1 MTNSESINTKINF
14 RGKTFKKFL
23 FNTSWLFTEKVLK
36 LLINFIVGVYVVR
49 YLGLV
54 RNGMLAYALSVV
66 GILTAI
72 TTIGLGEIVVRELLT
87 DEKKRDKIL
96 GTSFFLKFFS
106 SVVIYALIIIYYFH
120 NRDIQNLLL
129 LIIASSIIFKPFE
142 VIDAYFKSRVL
153 SKYPVL
159 VKTISVI
166 LTDCGKILLILYK
179 MPLVYFGAFV
189 FAEIFLA
196 AVGYIIIFKKQE
208 LSIFQWR
215 FDWNIAKSLFRD
227 SWPLMFSSL
236 AVTIYMKVDKI
247 ILKVMLGDAAVG
259 LYDAAVRLC
268 EGWYFIPVAIS
279 SSLFPAIISA
289 RKISRRLYD
298 SRLQKLYDLLAWI
311 SILIAI
317 PVSLFS
323 RQIVQFLYGIKFIE
337 AAPVL
342 MIYIWAGVPVFLGAA
357 NSQYLITE
365 NYTKISFART
375 LAGMII
381 NIALN
386 IILIPIYGI
395 KGAAIAT
402 LISYTA
408 ATFFILFIPKTRKQ
422 IGMMIKSIFFIN
434 LFHIKFRR

>member
-1 MTNSESINTKINF
+1 MSNSESINTKINF

-54 RNGMLAYALSVV
+54 QNGMLAYALSVV

-142 VIDAYFKSRVL
+142 VIEAYFKSRVL
-153 SKYPVL
+153 SKYPAM

-166 LTDCGKILLILYK
+166 LMDCGKILLILYK
-179 MPLVYFGAFV
+179 MPLVYFGV
-189 FAEIFLA
+189 LVLVEIFLA
-196 AVGYIIIFKKQE
+196 AVGFIFIFKNQK

-268 EGWYFIPVAIS
+268 EGWYFIPAIIT
-279 SSLFPAIISA
+279 SSLFPAIVTAKKMSEI
-289 RKISRRLYD
+289 LYH
-298 SRLQKLYDLLAWI
+298 SRLQKLYDLMAWL

-317 PVSLFS
+317 PITIFS
-323 RQIVQFLYGIKFIE
+323 SHIINFLYGAEFIS
-337 AAPVL
+337 AASVL
-342 MIYIWAGVPVFLGAA
+342 TIYIWAGVPAFLGTA
-357 NSQYLITE
+357 SGQYMITE

-375 LAGMII
+375 ATGMII
-381 NIALN
+381 NIGLN

-422 IGMMIKSIFFIN
+422 VGMMIKSIFLVNF
-434 LFHIKFRR
+434 FRMLAKK

>member
-1 MTNSESINTKINF
+1 MSNSESINTKINF
-14 RGKTFKKFL
+14 RGKTFKKF
-23 FNTSWLFTEKVLK
+23 FVNTSWMFSEKILK
-36 LLINFIVGVYVVR
+36 ILVNFIVGIYVVR

-54 RNGMLAYALSVV
+54 QNGMLAYALSVV

-142 VIDAYFKSRVL
+142 VIEAYFKSRVL
-153 SKYPVL
+153 SKYPVMART
-159 VKTISVI
+159 VSVI

-179 MPLVYFGAFV
+179 MPLVYFGVLVFV
-189 FAEIFLA
+189 EIFLA
-196 AVGYIIIFKKQE
+196 AVGFIFIFKNQK

-259 LYDAAVRLC
+259 VYDAAVRLC

-289 RKISRRLYD
+289 KKINNQLYNT
-298 SRLQKLYDLLAWI
+298 RLQKLYDLLAWI

-317 PVSLFS
+317 PISLFS
-323 RQIVQFLYGIKFIE
+323 RQIINFLYGADFIG
-337 AAPVL
+337 ASPVL
-342 MIYIWAGVPVFLGAA
+342 SIYIWAGVPVFLGAA
-357 NSQYLITE
+357 TSQYLIAE
-365 NYTKISFART
+365 NYTIISLIRT
-375 LAGMII
+375 TIGMVLNII
-381 NIALN
+381 LN
-386 IILIPIYGI
+386 IILIPYMGI
-395 KGAAIAT
+395 VGAAVAT
-402 LISYTA
+402 IISYLV
-408 ATFFILFIPKTRKQ
+408 ATFFIAFIPKTRKQ
-422 IGMMIKSIFFIN
+422 ISMMIKSIFLVN
-434 LFHIKFRR
+434 LFRILSKK

>member
-36 LLINFIVGVYVVR
+36 LLINFIVGIYVVR

-106 SVVIYALIIIYYFH
+106 SIVIYALIIIYYFH

-179 MPLVYFGAFV
+179 MPLVYFGALV

-196 AVGYIIIFKKQE
+196 AVGFIIIFKKQK

-323 RQIVQFLYGIKFIE
+323 RQIIHFLYGVEFIE
-337 AAPVL
+337 AASVL
-342 MIYIWAGVPVFLGAA
+342 TIYIWAGVPVFLGAA

-375 LAGMII
+375 LTGMII
-381 NIALN
+381 NIGLN

-422 IGMMIKSIFFIN
+422 IGMMLKSIFFIN
-434 LFHIKFRR
+434 LFHIKFKR